1 MGWTAKAKQ
10 AAATLKAEYEAGKR
24 GDQAPAQQIWSTPK
38 EQLDGIVA
46 LLRSSRGSRAEP
58 SAAVADP
65 VNGPVSNPVSNPASN
80 PASNEFE
87 AVEVEVAPAVE
98 VAPEAEVEEIAAALQ
113 GVDWAGVRSAT
124 SERTSDATKAVRA
137 MAEQVDWAKLQPVA
151 SQVSRA
157 LIAAVAAGQIPVG
170 GRVGA
175 TVAKAITD
183 QGGLGQRVVEKLD
196 ASASPLPEEFR
207 RAINVSSRPIDTPS
221 PPART
226 P

>member
-10 AAATLKAEYEAGKR
+10 AAATLKAEFEAGKR
-24 GDQAPAQQIWSTPK
+24 GDEAPAQQIWSTPK

-65 VNGPVSNPVSNPASN
+65 VSN

-87 AVEVEVAPAVE
+87 AVELEVAVAPAVE

-207 RAINVSSRPIDTPS
+207 RAINVASRPIDTPS
-221 PPART
+221 PSTRT

>member
-24 GDQAPAQQIWSTPK
+24 GDAAPAQQIWSTPK

-58 SAAVADP
+58 GVSSEVVAAAD
-65 VNGPVSNPVSNPASN
+65 VELEIAADVDI
-80 PASNEFE
+80 
-87 AVEVEVAPAVE
+87 EVEVAPE
-98 VAPEAEVEEIAAALQ
+98 VEVEEIAAALQ

-151 SQVSRA
+151 SQLSRA

-175 TVAKAITD
+175 TMAKAITD

-196 ASASPLPEEFR
+196 ASATPLPDEFR
-207 RAINVSSRPIDTPS
+207 RAIDVSSRPIDTPS
-221 PPART
+221 P
-226 P
+226 